1 MKTILILI
9 LFFLVSFSNLN
20 AQENDLK
27 KIYKDVTT
35 AINSALLTKSG
46 SIEISGFVS
55 YNYFNT
61 DYTYDQK
68 ISQHIFQLEPTFS
81 YFIVDNLSLG
91 IDLSFLSQK
100 TTYES
105 SNESATLEQTF
116 VGPIAKM
123 YFGSDKFRPFILA
136 DYLFM
141 VGDNYD
147 GGELDLGAGIFY
159 HLTGNFGFSL
169 FGKYGIL
176 WSSKDDIDKQNRI
189 FIGLGISSFIL

>member
-1 MKTILILI
+1 MKTILIFS
-9 LFFLVSFSNLN
+9 LFFLVTLSNLK
-20 AQENDLK
+20 AQEHDLK
-27 KIYKDVTT
+27 NIYEKVTT

-61 DYTYDQK
+61 EYTYDQR
-68 ISQHIFQLEPTFS
+68 ISEHVFQLEPTFS
-81 YFIVDNLSLG
+81 YFILDNLSLG
-91 IDLSFLSQK
+91 MDLSFLSQK
-100 TTYES
+100 TNYET
-105 SNESATLEQTF
+105 SNESTTLEQTF
-116 VGPIAKM
+116 AGPIVKM
-123 YFGSDKFRPFILA
+123 YLGSEEFRPFILA
-136 DYLFM
+136 DYLFV

-169 FGKYGIL
+169 FGKYGKL
-176 WSSKDDIDKQNRI
+176 WSSKNDIDKQNRI